1 MGKLRLAG
9 PPTFRRQF
17 AASLAATMV
26 FSIACT
32 ACVWTFSFWL
42 LSREILFRPAN
53 YYERSSAQI
62 VSFAQAHSDKVL
74 SLDFRSTLEGVIPL
88 EGIDYQVLDASANLI
103 YGSIDEPMLAPEQ
116 LWSAI
121 NTQARVAGRIVEYR
135 PIGDPSGNLRGILV
149 LVYDL
154 SLSGANPSRIGAA
167 RAFVAVNLAA
177 PFLFFLLFTL
187 IFARRV
193 GRRLEPPIALLVEA
207 ANRIRHH
214 DLDFSLKGVRGSRE
228 LNELAEAFEE
238 MRSALQRALESALRA
253 ERDLRNMVAAIAHDL
268 QTPLSVIRGHVDN
281 LIAREDRRAER
292 LDRYLQT
299 IRRNVERASHL
310 VREMSEV
317 AEIDR
322 PGFVL
327 TSQLVDLVAYFEQ
340 KVEEWQSVAESK
352 SITLSASI
360 VVSSDHDGWLQVDIH
375 RVDQMLTNVLENA
388 LRVTPV
394 GGEVS
399 LNVEIRRD
407 SLRMEISDSG
417 PGLSERDLVHA
428 FDPFYRGDQARS
440 RTMGRSGLGLYIVK
454 KLARQ
459 HGGDVQIG
467 NRPEG
472 GGAYVVIDLSALRIG
487 GAER

>member
-1 MGKLRLAG
+1 
-9 PPTFRRQF
+9 
-17 AASLAATMV
+17 
-26 FSIACT
+26 
-32 ACVWTFSFWL
+32 
-42 LSREILFRPAN
+42 
-53 YYERSSAQI
+53 
-62 VSFAQAHSDKVL
+62 
-74 SLDFRSTLEGVIPL
+74 
-88 EGIDYQVLDASANLI
+88 
-103 YGSIDEPMLAPEQ
+103 
-116 LWSAI
+116 
-121 NTQARVAGRIVEYR
+121 
-135 PIGDPSGNLRGILV
+135 
-149 LVYDL
+149 
-154 SLSGANPSRIGAA
+154 
-167 RAFVAVNLAA
+167 
-177 PFLFFLLFTL
+177 
-187 IFARRV
+187 
-193 GRRLEPPIALLVEA
+193 
-207 ANRIRHH
+207 
-214 DLDFSLKGVRGSRE
+214 
-228 LNELAEAFEE
+228 
-238 MRSALQRALESALRA
+238 
-253 ERDLRNMVAAIAHDL
+253 
-268 QTPLSVIRGHVDN
+268 RGHVDN

-417 PGLSERDLVHA
+417 PGFSERDLVHA
-428 FDPFYRGDQARS
+428 FDPFYRGDQAPSEGHGTVGPWPLRREETWQATRRR
-440 RTMGRSGLGLYIVK
+440 RTDRQSPRGGRRLRRDRPVRLAHRRRREVGPRPPQPFQRPHMKSPEPHSANR
-454 KLARQ
+454 KL
-459 HGGDVQIG
+459 
-467 NRPEG
+467 
-472 GGAYVVIDLSALRIG
+472 
-487 GAER
+487 